1 MKTLPAHLRMEL
13 ERLVAR
19 YAWLGLDVN
28 LAAISATE
36 ALTLFLWLNGLGK

>member
-1 MKTLPAHLRMEL
+1 MKNLPAHLRIEL

-28 LAAISATE
+28 LATITAPQ
-36 ALTLFLWLNGLGK
+36 ALTLFLWLSNLGK